1 MLAVGAGTLM
11 TVAADTI
18 GLSNGA
24 AQYQIPVT
32 GATPFTPAWTDLA
45 TFAGNGLTFSGGV
58 YAVGAGTLMT
68 VAADA
73 IGLSNGTAQ
82 YQIPVT
88 GATPFT
94 PAWTDLATF
103 AGSGLTFTG
112 GALAVGAGTLITVG
126 ADDIQITPGA
136 NYQFIG
142 TGSGTAAGWRNVA
155 ELAGA
160 GLAATNGVLA
170 VGAGTLM
177 TVATDTV
184 GLSNGAAQYQV
195 PVTGATP
202 FTPAWTDLAAF
213 AGNGLTFSA
222 GAYVVGAGTLMTVGA
237 DTIGL
242 SNGTAQYQLPVT
254 GATPFTPAWT
264 SMSSFAG
271 AGLTFT
277 GGVYAVGAGTLITVN
292 ADDVQITNGAN
303 FQFIGTGSGSAP
315 GWRNVA
321 ELAGAGMTA
330 ASGVLAVGAGT
341 LITVNADDVA
351 ISNGSAQY
359 QVPITGAAPFTPA
372 WTSLSTLAGAGLT
385 FTSGAFAV
393 GAGTLITANADNVA
407 LANGTG
413 QYQVPVTGAT
423 PFTPAWTDMSTFAGA
438 GIGFT
443 GGAFAI
449 TAGALI
455 TVGADSIAVSNGTAQ
470 YQIPV
475 TGATPFTPAWTDLAT
490 LAGAG
495 LTFAAGAL
503 AVGPGNLITVNANDV
518 GITSGANY
526 QFIGT
531 GAGTITRLAQRVR
544 TGWQRSDRHQRRACR
559 RRWRWS
565 DHQRR

>member
-1 MLAVGAGTLM
+1 MTVAADTIGLSNGTAQYQVPVTGATPFTPTWTDLATFAGAGLAFTSGAFAVGAGTLITVNAHDIQITAGANYQFIGTGSGTAAGWRNVSELAGNGLTAASGVLAVGAGTLM

-103 AGSGLTFTG
+103 AGSGLTFTVG
-112 GALAVGAGTLITVG
+112 TLAVGAGTLITVG
-126 ADDIQITPGA
+126 ADDIEITPGA

-202 FTPAWTDLAAF
+202 FTPAWTDLPAF

-303 FQFIGTGSGSAP
+303 FQFIGTGSGSAA

-351 ISNGSAQY
+351 VSNGSAQY
-359 QVPITGAAPFTPA
+359 QVPVTGAAPFTPA

-407 LANGTG
+407 LANGTA
-413 QYQVPVTGAT
+413 QHQIPVTGAT
-423 PFTPAWTDMSTFAGA
+423 PFTPAWTDMSSFGR
-438 GIGFT
+438 GDWF
-443 GGAFAI
+443 
-449 TAGALI
+449 
-455 TVGADSIAVSNGTAQ
+455 
-470 YQIPV
+470 
-475 TGATPFTPAWTDLAT
+475 
-490 LAGAG
+490 
-495 LTFAAGAL
+495 
-503 AVGPGNLITVNANDV
+503 
-518 GITSGANY
+518 
-526 QFIGT
+526 
-531 GAGTITRLAQRVR
+531 
-544 TGWQRSDRHQRRACR
+544 HR
-559 RRWRWS
+559 RRLR
-565 DHQRR
+565 HHCGRTHHGRRR